1 MEQEL
6 TTEQKTAIVVNEIIQ
21 AVKNKIVTDLE
32 PQFDKL
38 TNGHHHFTKELAD
51 AIITDIKNA

>member
-1 MEQEL
+1 MDQEL
-6 TTEQKTAIVVNEIIQ
+6 STEQKTAIVINEIIQ
-21 AVKNKIVTDLE
+21 AVKNKIVANLE
-32 PQFDKL
+32 PEFNKL